1 MVNVYKIIIKN
12 IWITS
17 KNIIMIY
24 KKLVTVK
31 YMNYIQK
38 YNHDI

>member
-1 MVNVYKIIIKN
+1 MMMVNVYKIIIKVGF
-12 IWITS
+12 
-17 KNIIMIY
+17 IILKSML
-24 KKLVTVK
+24 KLVTVK